1 MPLDGGD
8 VSFKI
13 TEVLA
18 WVAAI
23 SVGVVTWIGKRL
35 HLKVD
40 SLEHRLS
47 ETMSRAQIEGLMM
60 DHEKWEKE
68 RMDRLESLVDTSK
81 TKIDAIQENQSKI
94 RQDVM
99 ERYAETLR
107 NLGDIHAGLAR
118 IEARQEREYNLIS
131 HRRRDRHDDGGNT

>member
-23 SVGVVTWIGKRL
+23 AVGGVTWIGKRL

-40 SLEHRLS
+40 SMEARLG
-47 ETMSRAQIEGLMM
+47 ETMSRKQIEGLMV
-60 DHEKWEKE
+60 DHEEWEKE
-68 RMDRLESLVDTSK
+68 RMDRLEDLVDSSRA
-81 TKIDAIQENQSKI
+81 KIDAIQENQGKI

-118 IEARQEREYNLIS
+118 IEARQEREYNRVS
-131 HRRRDRHDDGGNT
+131 RTRRDDDDRSDT

>member
-23 SVGVVTWIGKRL
+23 AVGGVTWIGKRL
-35 HLKVD
+35 HLRVD
-40 SLEHRLS
+40 SMEARLG
-47 ETMSRAQIEGLMM
+47 ETMSRKQIEGLMV
-60 DHEKWEKE
+60 DHEDWEKE
-68 RMDRLESLVDTSK
+68 RMDRLEDLVDSSRA
-81 TKIDAIQENQSKI
+81 KIDAIQENQGKI

-118 IEARQEREYNLIS
+118 IEARQEREYNRVS
-131 HRRRDRHDDGGNT
+131 RTRRDDDDRSDT